1 MKLKN
6 SPYKNR
12 SFLNIEQDDTANI
25 NISPIRKSIFE
36 NFKGTITIDQ
46 QHNNIANII
55 NSPITRNMFGCFKEV
70 TATTINDQD
79 AIYNENFP
87 TRKNLLENKTPGTS
101 GSTWKFNAPTYVD
114 FLNDLTDVDD
124 QDQLFTTPT
133 TGGSAWRFNAHRK
146 KINGKDDQLLVK
158 TPGTN
163 ESTWKFNAPTYVDF
177 LHDLTEVENKNSFGL
192 SDITPRRVSVMD
204 YKEKN
209 FTEPWSN
216 STFSSKIKN
225 YQLTPIL
232 NKNLLSGKRNIH
244 SASGKKDNK
253 KVLSENET
261 ELNNNNNNN
270 NNSDSPKKFI
280 LKEINNDI
288 TKDDNN
294 IHNNN
299 NDNNND
305 SPEKFNLKEISNDII
320 KNNNNIHN
328 NVDDNINQRKNEN
341 EIINTIA
348 SSLIDNSAI
357 VKEKASIN
365 TKAKNIKSNINATR
379 NTRFNI
385 GATKKITDINVR
397 SNIVIERKLVT
408 VPKEFHFSKRFD
420 QLRRVT
426 GDPPPPKFS
435 GVKKPIK
442 KTIKRTITV
451 PKPFKFHDTHNKSR
465 KQVAK
470 SPIVSLAERVKMFIQ
485 KTPERLK
492 SRLVTFHPLPP
503 LSFHPPTKPKSPFLH
518 TKLRSNKE
526 NKVIRK
532 DNKYNNKNIIDKNK
546 IQRNQPII
554 SKAKSTIYAPKKSN
568 KPLTKPIG
576 FKFKTETRIKERKL
590 FNEERKKHG
599 QPEIHIKK
607 MKVNDINQQEIC
619 FLQKT
624 TTIQKPMHFGK
635 NMPTGI
641 KTQPR
646 RLARKN
652 SPMIGEKRR
661 LNMLSNDRFKIKK
674 ILKRGR

>member
-25 NISPIRKSIFE
+25 NNSPIRKSIFE

-46 QHNNIANII
+46 QHNNIADII
-55 NSPITRNMFGCFKEV
+55 NSPITRNMFGSFKEV

-87 TRKNLLENKTPGTS
+87 TRKNLLESFKRTTISGDQEEEEKILDKTPGTS

-177 LHDLTEVENKNSFGL
+177 LHDLTEVENKNSF
-192 SDITPRRVSVMD
+192 DITPRRVSVMD

-244 SASGKKDNK
+244 SASGKK
-253 KVLSENET
+253 VT
-261 ELNNNNNNN
+261 
-270 NNSDSPKKFI
+270 FC
-280 LKEINNDI
+280 
-288 TKDDNN
+288 
-294 IHNNN
+294 
-299 NDNNND
+299 
-305 SPEKFNLKEISNDII
+305 
-320 KNNNNIHN
+320 
-328 NVDDNINQRKNEN
+328 
-341 EIINTIA
+341 
-348 SSLIDNSAI
+348 SSVI
-357 VKEKASIN
+357 EKASIN

-397 SNIVIERKLVT
+397 SNIVIQRKLVT

-435 GVKKPIK
+435 GV
-442 KTIKRTITV
+442 
-451 PKPFKFHDTHNKSR
+451 KFHDTHNKSR

-532 DNKYNNKNIIDKNK
+532 DNKYNNKNIIDNNK
-546 IQRNQPII
+546 IQRNQLII

-635 NMPTGI
+635 NLPTGI

-646 RLARKN
+646 RLAKKN

-661 LNMLSNDRFKIKK
+661 LNMLPNDRFKIKK

>member
-146 KINGKDDQLLVK
+146 KIN
-158 TPGTN
+158 
-163 ESTWKFNAPTYVDF
+163 
-177 LHDLTEVENKNSFGL
+177 EVENKNSFGL

-435 GVKKPIK
+435 GVK
-442 KTIKRTITV
+442 
-451 PKPFKFHDTHNKSR
+451 FHDTHNKSR

>member
-1 MKLKN
+1 
-6 SPYKNR
+6 
-12 SFLNIEQDDTANI
+12 
-25 NISPIRKSIFE
+25 
-36 NFKGTITIDQ
+36 
-46 QHNNIANII
+46 
-55 NSPITRNMFGCFKEV
+55 
-70 TATTINDQD
+70 
-79 AIYNENFP
+79 
-87 TRKNLLENKTPGTS
+87 
-101 GSTWKFNAPTYVD
+101 
-114 FLNDLTDVDD
+114 
-124 QDQLFTTPT
+124 
-133 TGGSAWRFNAHRK
+133 
-146 KINGKDDQLLVK
+146 
-158 TPGTN
+158 
-163 ESTWKFNAPTYVDF
+163 
-177 LHDLTEVENKNSFGL
+177 L

-385 GATKKITDINVR
+385 GATKKITDIN
-397 SNIVIERKLVT
+397 SNNNSMKKPKKTTINPVIERKLVT

-420 QLRRVT
+420 QLR
-426 GDPPPPKFS
+426 
-435 GVKKPIK
+435 
-442 KTIKRTITV
+442 
-451 PKPFKFHDTHNKSR
+451 
-465 KQVAK
+465 
-470 SPIVSLAERVKMFIQ
+470 
-485 KTPERLK
+485 
-492 SRLVTFHPLPP
+492 
-503 LSFHPPTKPKSPFLH
+503 
-518 TKLRSNKE
+518 
-526 NKVIRK
+526 
-532 DNKYNNKNIIDKNK
+532 
-546 IQRNQPII
+546 
-554 SKAKSTIYAPKKSN
+554 
-568 KPLTKPIG
+568 
-576 FKFKTETRIKERKL
+576 
-590 FNEERKKHG
+590 
-599 QPEIHIKK
+599 
-607 MKVNDINQQEIC
+607 
-619 FLQKT
+619 
-624 TTIQKPMHFGK
+624 
-635 NMPTGI
+635 
-641 KTQPR
+641 
-646 RLARKN
+646 
-652 SPMIGEKRR
+652 
-661 LNMLSNDRFKIKK
+661 
-674 ILKRGR
+674 

>member
-25 NISPIRKSIFE
+25 NNSPIRKSIFE

-55 NSPITRNMFGCFKEV
+55 NSPITRNMFGSFKEV

-177 LHDLTEVENKNSFGL
+177 LHDLTEVENKNSF
-192 SDITPRRVSVMD
+192 DITPRRVSVMD

-244 SASGKKDNK
+244 SASGKKVTFCSSNNK

-305 SPEKFNLKEISNDII
+305 SPEKFNLKGISNDII

-385 GATKKITDINVR
+385 GATKKITDIN
-397 SNIVIERKLVT
+397 SNNNSMKKLKKTTINPIIQRKLVT

-435 GVKKPIK
+435 GV
-442 KTIKRTITV
+442 
-451 PKPFKFHDTHNKSR
+451 KFHDTHNKSR

-518 TKLRSNKE
+518 TKLRS
-526 NKVIRK
+526 
-532 DNKYNNKNIIDKNK
+532 KN
-546 IQRNQPII
+546 QLII

-635 NMPTGI
+635 NLPTGI

-646 RLARKN
+646 RLAKKN

-661 LNMLSNDRFKIKK
+661 LNMLPNDRFKIKK

>member
-146 KINGKDDQLLVK
+146 KIN
-158 TPGTN
+158 
-163 ESTWKFNAPTYVDF
+163 
-177 LHDLTEVENKNSFGL
+177 EVENKNSFGL

-385 GATKKITDINVR
+385 GATKKITDIN
-397 SNIVIERKLVT
+397 SNNNSMKKPKKTTINPVIERKLVT

-435 GVKKPIK
+435 GV
-442 KTIKRTITV
+442 
-451 PKPFKFHDTHNKSR
+451 KFHDTHNKSR